1 MTCSPVLPTEIQ
13 GSNVQCATLVVR
25 ECLNVAGSDIGPAMA
40 VNNIGGLILASI
52 DLPAEVAGPLNNYAP
67 VGTANFT
74 VFRFMSAGPPGT
86 IVITGLDLGAPG
98 NVQGRVV
105 VFANRLSS
113 TKSLTFNHQDVASN
127 PTNRFVNG
135 STGAARVI
143 GPGGTI
149 AYRYDVG
156 GTPRWILLADP
167 SL

>member
-1 MTCSPVLPTEIQ
+1 MVCNPVLATEIP
-13 GSNVQCATLVVR
+13 GSNVSCATLNVR
-25 ECLNVAGSDIGPAMA
+25 DCLTVGGQEVGAGMT

-52 DLPAEVAGPLNNYAP
+52 DLPTETVGPLNNYAP
-67 VGTANFT
+67 VGTDNFT
-74 VFRFMSAGPPGT
+74 VFRFMASGPPGT

-105 VFANRLSS
+105 VFVNRLTSS
-113 TKSLTFNHQDVASN
+113 KSLTFNHQDVGSN

-135 STGAARVI
+135 SLGGPRVI
-143 GPGGTI
+143 GAGGCI

-156 GTPRWILLADP
+156 GTPRWMMLLDP

>member
-1 MTCSPVLPTEIQ
+1 MTCNPVLPTEIQ
-13 GSNVQCATLVVR
+13 GSNVSCASLVVR
-25 ECLNVAGSDIGPAMA
+25 ECLNVAGADIGPGMV

-52 DLPAEVAGPLNNYAP
+52 DLPTETVGPLNNYAP
-67 VGTANFT
+67 VGTENFT
-74 VFRFMSAGPPGT
+74 VFRFMASGPPGT

-105 VFANRLSS
+105 VFANRLTSS
-113 TKSLTFNHQDVASN
+113 KSLTFNHQDAGSN

-135 STGAARVI
+135 STGGPRVI

-156 GTPRWILLADP
+156 ATPRWVMLLDP